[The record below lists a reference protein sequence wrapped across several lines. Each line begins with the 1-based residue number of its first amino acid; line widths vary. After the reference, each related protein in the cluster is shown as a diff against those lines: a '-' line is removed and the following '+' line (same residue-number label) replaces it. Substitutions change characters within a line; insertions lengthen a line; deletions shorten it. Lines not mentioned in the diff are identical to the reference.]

1 MDANDGVLASLRP
14 HGRNFG
20 RYDKEGSSLEN
31 FMGRKKG
38 AF

>member
-1 MDANDGVLASLRP
+1 MMVSW